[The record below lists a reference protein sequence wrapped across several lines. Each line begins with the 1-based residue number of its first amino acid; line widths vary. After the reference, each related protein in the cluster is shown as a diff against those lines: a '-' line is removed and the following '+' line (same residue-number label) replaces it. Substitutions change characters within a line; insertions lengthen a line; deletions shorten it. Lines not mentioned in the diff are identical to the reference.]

1 MVSRYT
7 AFTYAAQIP
16 TAGRRDALLLSS
28 LRLERA
34 ARLHH
39 ELPHHQNHR
48 FPRFHVS
55 TVDLDGVGRVF
66 VGRSLLDAESLADA
80 TARLTRYSLAAGHNH
95 QLLDLRTGRL
105 MDLEVAPFWQVGRMS
120 RTSSSLVWSVRE
132 HAGKAALAREL
143 V

>member
-1 MVSRYT
+1 M
-7 AFTYAAQIP
+7 
-16 TAGRRDALLLSS
+16 
-28 LRLERA
+28 
-34 ARLHH
+34 
-39 ELPHHQNHR
+39 
-48 FPRFHVS
+48 
-55 TVDLDGVGRVF
+55 GRVF

-105 MDLEVAPFWQVGRMS
+105 LDLEVAPFWQVGRMS

>member
-1 MVSRYT
+1 M
-7 AFTYAAQIP
+7 
-16 TAGRRDALLLSS
+16 
-28 LRLERA
+28 ERA
-34 ARLHH
+34 PRLHH

-80 TARLTRYSLAAGHNH
+80 SARLTRYSLAAGHNH
-95 QLLDLRTGRL
+95 QLLDLQTGRL
-105 MDLEVAPFWQVGRMS
+105 LDLEVAPFWQVGRIACA
-120 RTSSSLVWSVRE
+120 SSSLVWSVRE
-132 HAGKAALAREL
+132 HSGKTALARKL